1 MAQNIQIFIPTYINS
16 ADYSPARV
24 QPRLLFYNGKLECE
38 PYWVE
43 GYSGAT
49 TSSVAQTQLTSF
61 PYFDNYN
68 VVSGSFPT
76 TGSLSLLYNNET
88 AVYGSAPTVN
98 LYTQYWQKYV
108 QLLYNPVTRLLNCS
122 AIIPL
127 ADYFHM
133 ELNDIVQFRGNYY
146 HLRAINEYNVKNG
159 ECQLQLLGPVIPDTI
174 SQLLP
179 PVPTTT
185 TTTTSTTTTTAAPTT
200 TTTTSTTTTTTSTST
215 TTTTAA
221 PTTTSTTTTTL
232 APEWY
237 YLYNCSTGATETSA
251 QFTAGTFSNNQRV
264 QYGVGESILYFYV
277 ISATS
282 TNPGGIGWS
291 VTSSGGGLTG
301 CPATTTTTTTTTLP
315 PLTISNGSVTCDGTA
330 GDFTSTFS
338 GGSGI
343 YSYVAIANFQSDVSQ
358 MLAGTLAGRIT
369 LGSGATSYDWNNI
382 ANGTWY
388 TGVRDSLG
396 NDSINNTAVTINCT
410 TTTTTTTAA
419 PTTTTTT
426 TTQAPPTFKFQT
438 NTGRNGSTAACS
450 ATPVIYVWAYSDNWG
465 SGETYY
471 EGNGTA
477 PTMPVTPYAG
487 ADQWFAYGGVA
498 IQIDDNGLS
507 SNDTA
512 CPTTTTTTTSTTT
525 TSTTTTTAA
534 PATTTTTTTTTAAPT
549 TTTTTTTAAPG
560 IGFGISISTKYATD
574 NLACLGT
581 ITGTVYQPPIY
592 GNTPSNGA
600 QLYTDS
606 AMSSTWTPSAGAGI
620 YLMQFGG
627 SDKWA
632 VFVGSTGVISGVTSC
647 AALTTTTTTTT
658 AAPTTTT
665 TTTVAPATTTT
676 TTTTTAAPTTTTTT
690 TTAAPT
696 EAYVY
701 VVNNFFSGTITD
713 VKVNGISVTGI
724 SFPIAVGDGAVGTTT
739 QVGNNETLRVYFSSV
754 SPSPS
759 NIQVTDTDL
768 NYYCGVVAGTSNE
781 LFTNIVFGNGQ
792 TVDIVG
798 YDGACP

>member
-1 MAQNIQIFIPTYINS
+1 
-16 ADYSPARV
+16 
-24 QPRLLFYNGKLECE
+24 
-38 PYWVE
+38 
-43 GYSGAT
+43 
-49 TSSVAQTQLTSF
+49 
-61 PYFDNYN
+61 
-68 VVSGSFPT
+68 
-76 TGSLSLLYNNET
+76 
-88 AVYGSAPTVN
+88 
-98 LYTQYWQKYV
+98 
-108 QLLYNPVTRLLNCS
+108 
-122 AIIPL
+122 
-127 ADYFHM
+127 
-133 ELNDIVQFRGNYY
+133 
-146 HLRAINEYNVKNG
+146 
-159 ECQLQLLGPVIPDTI
+159 
-174 SQLLP
+174 
-179 PVPTTT
+179 
-185 TTTTSTTTTTAAPTT
+185 
-200 TTTTSTTTTTTSTST
+200 
-215 TTTTAA
+215 
-221 PTTTSTTTTTL
+221 
-232 APEWY
+232 
-237 YLYNCSTGATETSA
+237 
-251 QFTAGTFSNNQRV
+251 
-264 QYGVGESILYFYV
+264 
-277 ISATS
+277 
-282 TNPGGIGWS
+282 
-291 VTSSGGGLTG
+291 
-301 CPATTTTTTTTTLP
+301 
-315 PLTISNGSVTCDGTA
+315 
-330 GDFTSTFS
+330 
-338 GGSGI
+338 
-343 YSYVAIANFQSDVSQ
+343 
-358 MLAGTLAGRIT
+358 MLAGTLPGRIT

-426 TTQAPPTFKFQT
+426 TTVAPPPFSFYV
-438 NTGRNGSTAACS
+438 NNGANGSTAACNE
-450 ATPVIYVWAYSDNWG
+450 AKTIYLWAYSDNWG

-471 EGNGTA
+471 EGTSGGATI
-477 PTMPVTPYAG
+477 PVTTYAG

-498 IQIDDNGLS
+498 IQIDDNGVS

-525 TSTTTTTAA
+525 TTTAA
-534 PATTTTTTTTTAAPT
+534 PTTTTTTTAAPT
-549 TTTTTTTAAPG
+549 TTTTTTTTAAPVG
-560 IGFGISISTKYATD
+560 TSFGISISTKYATD
-574 NLACLGT
+574 NLACAGT
-581 ITGTVYQPPIY
+581 ITGTVYQTPIY
-592 GNTPSNGA
+592 GTTPSNGA

-606 AMSSTWTPSAGAGI
+606 AMSTTWTPSAGAGI
-620 YLMQFGG
+620 YLMQYGG
-627 SDKWA
+627 ADKWA
-632 VFVGSTGVISGVTSC
+632 VFVGAGGVISGVTSC

-713 VKVNGISVTGI
+713 VKVNDISVTGI

-798 YDGACP
+798 YDGSCP